1 MDTEKIYEAEVLEED
16 QQSEDMKMDF
26 YRRLR
31 MKIDGY
37 IDEHPGLGAAKYLAA
52 VPDVFYLLV
61 RLTIDSQ
68 VPPSAKAKLAGA
80 VMYYVS
86 PLDLVPDFIPVV
98 GWLDDL
104 IVGVTLLNRALD
116 DIDPA
121 IVDKYWL
128 GDYKIYDFIKETLD
142 KGDKLVGTKIWNK
155 IKKLFAA
162 NPAKTESKGSADK

>member
-1 MDTEKIYEAEVLEED
+1 MNESIYETEVLEDDE
-16 QQSEDMKMDF
+16 QSEDMKMDF

-31 MKIDGY
+31 MKIDDY
-37 IDEHPGLGAAKYLAA
+37 IAEHPELEVAKYLAA

-104 IVGVTLLNRALD
+104 IVGVTLLNRAID

-128 GDYKIYDFIKETLD
+128 GEDKIYEFIKDILE

-155 IKKLFAA
+155 IKKLFA
-162 NPAKTESKGSADK
+162 SK